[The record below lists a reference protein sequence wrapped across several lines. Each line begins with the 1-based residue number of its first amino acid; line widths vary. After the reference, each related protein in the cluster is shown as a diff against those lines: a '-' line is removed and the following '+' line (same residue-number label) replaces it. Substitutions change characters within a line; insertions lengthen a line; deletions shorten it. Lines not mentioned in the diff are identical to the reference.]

1 MKTTS
6 YAIHARFFMLLKQ
19 LPFLTKEEL
28 VWEHSGMLTES
39 LSEYYR
45 MNPAGYN
52 LMIRDMQQTV
62 DNMKQP
68 QKQTGKQQ
76 TSEVTKRLRS
86 GVLHRLQKH
95 GVDTTKWDKVNAFLE
110 QPRIAGK
117 RLYDMSDQ
125 ELIDLIPKLESILK
139 KDKQHEAVIERMTL
153 MN

>member
-1 MKTTS
+1 MKTANYS
-6 YAIHARFFMLLKQ
+6 VHARFFMLLKQ

-45 MNPAGYN
+45 INPAGYN
-52 LMIRDMQQTV
+52 RMICDMQQTV
-62 DNMKQP
+62 DSMKQP
-68 QKQTGKQQ
+68 QKKTGKKQ
-76 TSEVTKRLRS
+76 TSEITKRLRS

-95 GVDTTKWDKVNAFLE
+95 GVDTTKWDCVNKFLE

-125 ELIDLIPKLESILK
+125 ELIELIPKLESILK
-139 KDKQHEAVIERMTL
+139 KDKQREAEIERMTL

>member
-19 LPFLTKEEL
+19 MPFLTKEEL

-39 LSEYYR
+39 LSEYYQT
-45 MNPAGYN
+45 NPAGYN
-52 LMIRDMQQTV
+52 RMIRDMQQTV
-62 DNMKQP
+62 DSMKQP
-68 QKQTGKQQ
+68 QKTGNKN
-76 TSEVTKRLRS
+76 SETTKRLRS

-139 KDKQHEAVIERMTL
+139 KDKQHEAEIERMTL

>member
-1 MKTTS
+1 MKAIN

-19 LPFLTKEEL
+19 LPFVTKEEL

-45 MNPAGYN
+45 INPAGYN
-52 LMIRDMQQTV
+52 RMIRDMQQTV

-68 QKQTGKQQ
+68 QKTGSK
-76 TSEVTKRLRS
+76 TSETTKRLRS

-95 GVDTTKWDKVNAFLE
+95 GVDTTNWDRVNKFLE

-117 RLYDMSDQ
+117 RLYDMTDQ

-139 KDKQHEAVIERMTL
+139 KDKQRESEIERMTL